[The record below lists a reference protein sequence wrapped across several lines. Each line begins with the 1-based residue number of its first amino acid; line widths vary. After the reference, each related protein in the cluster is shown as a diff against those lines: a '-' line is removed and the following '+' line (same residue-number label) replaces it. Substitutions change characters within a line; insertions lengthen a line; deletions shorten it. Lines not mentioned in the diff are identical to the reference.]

1 MGTLLAVCC
10 APRMH
15 LHWSEYFFWFASPA
29 LQCLL
34 IAVMIKRNLR
44 RNYPMFFNY
53 AVFQVVSHLSMYVLL
68 WKFSYAAYYYGY
80 WTTSALGILLGFLVI
95 REIFLEAFRP
105 YEALRELGEMLFSW
119 SLLVLVLI
127 ALVSAFS
134 GNSADDGRIFTALYT
149 AERSIR
155 ILQCGVVLFMFVFSR
170 YLGVSAKHQLFG
182 IALGFGTFAAVEM
195 LTLFMWKQYGVID
208 GRTANMVVTST
219 YFLAACTWVGYSL
232 APVPSRR
239 AEILPQSERWN
250 HALAG
255 VLHIPEPDGFLT
267 SIDHT
272 VERLLDKQK
281 ISS

>member
-1 MGTLLAVCC
+1 
-10 APRMH
+10 
-15 LHWSEYFFWFASPA
+15 
-29 LQCLL
+29 
-34 IAVMIKRNLR
+34 MIKRNLR
-44 RNYPMFFNY
+44 RDYPMFFNY
-53 AVFQVVSHLSMYVLL
+53 TIFQIVSHVLMYIC
-68 WKFSYAAYYYGY
+68 WKTSYSAYYYGY
-80 WTTSALGILLGFLVI
+80 WTTSAIGILLGFLVI

-119 SLLVLVLI
+119 SLLVLVMI

-134 GNSADDGRIFTALYT
+134 QSSPEDGRIFTALYT

-182 IALGFGTFAAVEM
+182 VALGFGTFAAVEM
-195 LTLFMWKQYGVID
+195 LTLFLWKQYGILKD
-208 GRTANMVVTST
+208 STANMTVSAT
-219 YFLAACTWVGYSL
+219 YFVATCTWLAYSL
-232 APVPSRR
+232 APVPARR
-239 AEILPQSERWN
+239 AEVLPQSERWN

-281 ISS
+281 YGS

>member
-1 MGTLLAVCC
+1 MY
-10 APRMH
+10 
-15 LHWSEYFFWFASPA
+15 LHWTDYIFWFASPA
-29 LQCLL
+29 LQAL
-34 IAVMIKRNLR
+34 IAVVMIKRNLR
-44 RNYPMFFNY
+44 RDYPMFFNY
-53 AVFQVVSHLSMYVLL
+53 TLFQIISHLLMFVF
-68 WKFSYAAYYYGY
+68 WKVSYAAYYYGY
-80 WTTSALGILLGFLVI
+80 WTASAIGILLGFLVI

-134 GNSADDGRIFTALYT
+134 QTSPDDGRIFVALMT
-149 AERSIR
+149 GERSIR

-182 IALGFGTFAAVEM
+182 IALGFGTFAAIEM
-195 LTLFMWKQYGVID
+195 MSLLLWKQYGVISD
-208 GRTANMVVTST
+208 FAERTTVSVA
-219 YFLAACTWVGYSL
+219 YFLAAATWLGYSL

-239 AEILPQSERWN
+239 AEVLPQSERWN

-281 ISS
+281 YGS

>member
-1 MGTLLAVCC
+1 
-10 APRMH
+10 MH
-15 LHWSEYFFWFASPA
+15 LHWSEYLFWFASPA
-29 LQCLL
+29 LQVL
-34 IAVMIKRNLR
+34 IAAVMIKRNLR
-44 RNYPMFFNY
+44 RDYPMFFNY
-53 AVFQVVSHLSMYVLL
+53 TMFQIVSHALMFVF
-68 WKFSYAAYYYGY
+68 WKVSYAYYYYAY
-80 WTTSALGILLGFLVI
+80 WTASAIGILLGFLVI

-134 GNSADDGRIFTALYT
+134 QSSPGDGRIFVALIT
-149 AERSIR
+149 GERSIR

-182 IALGFGTFAAVEM
+182 IALGFGSFAAIEM
-195 LTLFMWKQYGVID
+195 LALFLWKQYGLISDFTLRTVIS
-208 GRTANMVVTST
+208 TA
-219 YFLAACTWVGYSL
+219 YFLAAGVWLAYSL
-232 APVPSRR
+232 APVRSRR
-239 AEILPQSERWN
+239 TEVLPQSERWN

-255 VLHIPEPDGFLT
+255 VLRIPEPDGFLT

-281 ISS
+281 FVS

>member
-1 MGTLLAVCC
+1 MLC
-10 APRMH
+10 PPMH
-15 LHWSEYFFWFASPA
+15 LHWSDYLFWFASPA
-29 LQCLL
+29 LQLVL
-34 IAVMIKRNLR
+34 AIIMVKRNLR
-44 RNYPMFFNY
+44 RDYPMFFNY
-53 AVFQVVSHLSMYVLL
+53 TVFQIVSHVLMFGL
-68 WKFSYAAYYYGY
+68 WISGSYSLYYYGY
-80 WTTSALGILLGFLVI
+80 WTTSALGILLGFVVI

-134 GNSADDGRIFTALYT
+134 QSSPQDGRIFTALYT
-149 AERSIR
+149 GERSIR

-195 LTLFMWKQYGVID
+195 MAIFLWKQYGLISD
-208 GRTANMVVTST
+208 YSERTVVSAT
-219 YFLAACTWVGYSL
+219 YFFAVATWVGYSL

-239 AEILPQSERWN
+239 AEVLPQSERWN

-255 VLHIPEPDGFLT
+255 VLHIPEPDGFLS

-281 ISS
+281 YQP